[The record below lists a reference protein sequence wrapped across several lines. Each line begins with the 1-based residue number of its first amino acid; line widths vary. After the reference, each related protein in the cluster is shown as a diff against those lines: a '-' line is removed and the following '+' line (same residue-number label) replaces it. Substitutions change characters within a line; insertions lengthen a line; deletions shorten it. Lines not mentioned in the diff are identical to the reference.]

1 MPNQFEGNFITTPTK
16 KIAIVVGKFN
26 ESVTR
31 NLADGAIRTLKQFGI
46 KDDQIDLVWVPGAFE
61 IAFAAKKLVA
71 SGRYAGV
78 MTLGAV
84 IKGETD
90 HYDLICQSTTSAIMN
105 LNAQG
110 TIPVTF
116 GILTTDTIEQAMQ
129 RAGLKVSNEGSMTA
143 QSLLEMIS
151 LNEQLG

>member
-1 MPNQFEGNFITTPTK
+1 MPNQFEGNFTTTPTK

-61 IAFAAKKLVA
+61 IAFAAKKLVE
-71 SGRYAGV
+71 SGNYAGV
-78 MTLGAV
+78 M
-84 IKGETD
+84 
-90 HYDLICQSTTSAIMN
+90 
-105 LNAQG
+105 
-110 TIPVTF
+110 
-116 GILTTDTIEQAMQ
+116 TDTIEQAMQ
-129 RAGLKVSNEGSMTA
+129 RAGLKVGNEGSMTA

>member
-1 MPNQFEGNFITTPTK
+1 MPNQFEGNFTITPTK

-31 NLADGAIRTLKQFGI
+31 NLADGAVRTLKQFGI
-46 KDDQIDLVWVPGAFE
+46 NDDQIDLVWVPGAFE
-61 IAFAAKKLVA
+61 IAFAVKNLVA
-71 SGRYAGV
+71 SGNYAGV

-129 RAGLKVSNEGSMTA
+129 RAGLKVGNEGSMTA
-143 QSLLEMIS
+143 QLLLEMIS

>member
-1 MPNQFEGNFITTPTK
+1 MPNQFEGNFTTTPTK

-46 KDDQIDLVWVPGAFE
+46 KDDQIDLVWVPGAF
-61 IAFAAKKLVA
+61 AAKKLVE
-71 SGRYAGV
+71 SGNYAGV

-129 RAGLKVSNEGSMTA
+129 RAGLKVGNEGSMTA

>member
-1 MPNQFEGNFITTPTK
+1 MPNQFEGNFTTTPTK

-61 IAFAAKKLVA
+61 IAFAAKKLVE
-71 SGRYAGV
+71 SGNYAGV

-129 RAGLKVSNEGSMTA
+129 RAG
-143 QSLLEMIS
+143 
-151 LNEQLG
+151 

>member
-1 MPNQFEGNFITTPTK
+1 MTSSGCQAP
-16 KIAIVVGKFN
+16 
-26 ESVTR
+26 
-31 NLADGAIRTLKQFGI
+31 
-46 KDDQIDLVWVPGAFE
+46 E

-110 TIPVTF
+110 TF
-116 GILTTDTIEQAMQ
+116 
-129 RAGLKVSNEGSMTA
+129 R
-143 QSLLEMIS
+143 
-151 LNEQLG
+151 

>member
-1 MPNQFEGNFITTPTK
+1 MPNQFEGNFTTTPTK

-61 IAFAAKKLVA
+61 IAFAAKKLVE
-71 SGRYAGV
+71 SGNYAGV

-129 RAGLKVSNEGSMTA
+129 RAGLKVDNEGSMTA

>member
-46 KDDQIDLVWVPGAFE
+46 KDDQIDLVWMPGAFE

-129 RAGLKVSNEGSMTA
+129 RAGLKVGNEGSMTA

>member
-31 NLADGAIRTLKQFGI
+31 NLADG
-46 KDDQIDLVWVPGAFE
+46 
-61 IAFAAKKLVA
+61 
-71 SGRYAGV
+71 
-78 MTLGAV
+78 
-84 IKGETD
+84 
-90 HYDLICQSTTSAIMN
+90 
-105 LNAQG
+105 
-110 TIPVTF
+110 
-116 GILTTDTIEQAMQ
+116 
-129 RAGLKVSNEGSMTA
+129 MTA